1 MIELKV
7 KTNTGGDAGTVSVD
21 EAKLGGKVK
30 KRLMHTA
37 VLMYH
42 ANARQGSAST
52 RNRGEIAGST
62 KKLYRQKGT
71 GRARAGTRK
80 SGVRVGGGR
89 IFGPKPRDFGYSL
102 PKKMRRAAFKS
113 ALLAKVKDNEV
124 VIVEDFGLSSG
135 KTRDAAKLVSSV
147 GLSDATVILATA
159 DEAREVYLAAR
170 NLANVTVKRAR
181 DLNAL
186 DLLKYRNLLIE
197 KSVFEVLLG
206 AANGEKAEAK
216 EEKAEAKDEA
226 KAEETTSDEPKADEA
241 KDEDNSES

>member
-7 KTNTGGDAGTVSVD
+7 KTNTGGESGTVSVD
-21 EAKLGGKVK
+21 EEKLGGKIK

-89 IFGPKPRDFGYSL
+89 IFGPKPRDFGYSI
-102 PKKMRRAAFKS
+102 PKKMRRAAYKS
-113 ALLAKVKDNEV
+113 ALLAKIKDNEV
-124 VIVEDFGLSSG
+124 VVVENFGLSSG
-135 KTRDAAKLVSSV
+135 KTRDAAKLIASV
-147 GLSDATVILATA
+147 GLTGATVMLATA
-159 DEAREVYLAAR
+159 DDAREVYLAAR

-197 KSVFEVLLG
+197 QSVFEALVSD
-206 AANGEKAEAK
+206 ADAVKADAKAK
-216 EEKAEAKDEA
+216 ETK
-226 KAEETTSDEPKADEA
+226 SDEPKAEEA

>member
-7 KTNTGGDAGTVSVD
+7 KTNSGGEAGSFSVD
-21 EAKLGGKVK
+21 EAQLGGKVK

-52 RNRGEIAGST
+52 RSRGEIAGST

-89 IFGPKPRDFGYSL
+89 IFGPKPRDFGYSI
-102 PKKMRRAAFKS
+102 PKKMRRAAYKS
-113 ALLAKVKDNEV
+113 ALLSKLMDNEV
-124 VIVEDFGLSSG
+124 VCVESFGLSTA
-135 KTRDAAKLVSSV
+135 KTREAAKLISTV
-147 GLSDATVILATA
+147 GLEGQTVLWATA
-159 DEAREVYLAAR
+159 DDAQDIYLAGR

-181 DLNAL
+181 DVNAL
-186 DLLKYRNLLIE
+186 DLLKHKHLFVEQASLQAMVGDCKPEE
-197 KSVFEVLLG
+197 KSADKAVVDEVKSEG
-206 AANGEKAEAK
+206 AAV
-216 EEKAEAKDEA
+216 
-226 KAEETTSDEPKADEA
+226 ADEA
-241 KDEDNSES
+241 TEATDEEKSES

>member
-7 KTNTGGDAGTVSVD
+7 KTNTGGESGTVSVD
-21 EAKLGGKVK
+21 EEKLGGKVK

-89 IFGPKPRDFGYSL
+89 IFGPKPRDFGYSI

-124 VIVEDFGLSSG
+124 VVVENFALSSG
-135 KTRDAAKLVSSV
+135 KTRDAAKLISAV
-147 GLSDATVILATA
+147 GLSDATVMLATA
-159 DEAREVYLAAR
+159 DSAQDVYRAAR

-197 KSVFEVLLG
+197 QSVFEELLG
-206 AANGEKAEAK
+206 AANGEKADDAK
-216 EEKAEAKDEA
+216 SAEPKAEVTK
-226 KAEETTSDEPKADEA
+226 SDEPKAEEA
-241 KDEDNSES
+241 KDEENSES